1 MISISLQSKSSRYET
16 VYASLEALKEELTDN
31 LDLII
36 GSVVMYRSKCGKNC
50 TCNAG
55 KKHETY
61 YLSSKKNGKTKNLYI
76 PKKAV
81 EEARIMNSR
90 HKRVKNILEE
100 ISSIN
105 YNILKEKNLT
115 KGK

>member
-1 MISISLQSKSSRYET
+1 MSLAKLNELKS
-16 VYASLEALKEELTDN
+16 ELMDN

-50 TCNAG
+50 ICNAG
-55 KKHETY
+55 QKHETY

-81 EEARIMNSR
+81 KTARDMNAK
-90 HKRVKNILEE
+90 HKRVKEILEE
-100 ISSIN
+100 ISLIN
-105 YNILKEKNLT
+105 YINLKEKNLT
-115 KGK
+115 KGKK